1 MEPTGW
7 GTSRRSA
14 LLRAEASPPH
24 PRAPNTRICTKN
36 APRDAR
42 GPAGA
47 WGGQKHKKTRA
58 ASAPGGW
65 SPGAPGRRRATSS
78 VGEAGRAY
86 EKLPRSGPRAPGTAP
101 SWARDGGPAPP
112 PRGPRVPR
120 AAAGG
125 QVRRGGLRAPG
136 SGRQGAARAGRRPTW
151 RPRPSEAQGLAVACA
166 RSGRLGRLVSGEGSR
181 RPRNLKN
188 AGP

>member
-1 MEPTGW
+1 MGHVSALRSPQSRGLPSAPAGSQHPNLHKERAP
-7 GTSRRSA
+7 RRSG
-14 LLRAEASPPH
+14 
-24 PRAPNTRICTKN
+24 
-36 APRDAR
+36 AR
-42 GPAGA
+42 RSV
-47 WGGQKHKKTRA
+47 GGQKHKKTRA
-58 ASAPGGW
+58 ASAPGGC

-78 VGEAGRAY
+78 VGEARRAY

-166 RSGRLGRLVSGEGSR
+166 RSGRLGRLVSGEGSG